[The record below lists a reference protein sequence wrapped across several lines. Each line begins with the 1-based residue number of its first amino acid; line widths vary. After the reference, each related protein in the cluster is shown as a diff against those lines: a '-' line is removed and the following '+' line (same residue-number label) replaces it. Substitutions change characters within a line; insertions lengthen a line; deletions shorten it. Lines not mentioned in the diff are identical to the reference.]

1 MKNRNIL
8 SILLTSICLIPFV
21 SCSNKPSE
29 NTPSE
34 ELSSSIDSSQEQESS
49 SLITPTQQP
58 TSEEDSEPSISVTPT
73 PVVAVELG
81 EINQTYF
88 KALKD
93 GDEPYDIEVELI
105 YSDESIEMIKV
116 DESMLTEVDFSNEG
130 SYRFSV
136 THEDISKRY
145 EVWKRNLSSK
155 F

>member
-34 ELSSSIDSSQEQESS
+34 ELSSIDSSQEQESS

-58 TSEEDSEPSISVTPT
+58 TSELDSEPSISVAPT

-105 YSDESIEMIKV
+105 DGEEEDDE
-116 DESMLTEVDFSNEG
+116 
-130 SYRFSV
+130 
-136 THEDISKRY
+136 
-145 EVWKRNLSSK
+145 
-155 F
+155 